1 MDNKRIIGQ
10 RLRAL
15 RINQDIS
22 QETMAFHLGISQS
35 AYSRMETGK
44 IWVNMDVLEKAAQLF
59 GLNFDR
65 LVMFCYGNAPLHELL
80 RELDEKKPQPQTT
93 QKLTDINA
101 TSGNRIIPIQ
111 AAMVS

>member
-1 MDNKRIIGQ
+1 M
-10 RLRAL
+10 RAL

-44 IWVNMDVLEKAAQLF
+44 IWINMDVLAKAAKVF
-59 GLNFDR
+59 GVEFDR
-65 LVMFCYGNAPLHELL
+65 LVMFCYGNSPLHELL
-80 RELDEKKPQPQTT
+80 RELEENKPTAQPK
-93 QKLTDINA
+93 KLTDINPS
-101 TSGNRIIPIQ
+101 SGNRIIPIQ